1 VQSKD
6 AILGS
11 LTTGDP
17 KAAPRHNPLSLT
29 LAHSLAKLRKG
40 RQNMR
45 TEQHAQESPSQE
57 EPDLLRFSCT
67 KCGYGATS
75 RHAPARCPMCNSK
88 AWAIEGQPESTFL
101 QDLDPAGHLD
111 SATKEPPDADLPLAR
126 ESSRDRIFPGVPFS

>member
-17 KAAPRHNPLSLT
+17 KAAPRHNPLSHPGSF
-29 LAHSLAKLRKG
+29 ASELRKG
-40 RQNMR
+40 KQNVR